1 MGKKPYVVMLILA
14 LIAGVIGGALSS
26 KIFWRQEGTPE
37 DLELRKVIVANEIH
51 LVDQDGRDRWVLAL
65 SKEGEPSVTF
75 VNKNGWAPMAIG
87 INRNG
92 FPFFN
97 MVLEPHKRGGPTLTL
112 MDSRMKDRAVLG
124 LWEDGEPY
132 LTLLDTNGQ
141 ARATL
146 GSTDL
151 KDPLSGS
158 RERRPCSSLVL
169 FDENGKIIWSAPQFV
184 AHHVQFSMG
193 LKQGK
198 HDP

>member
-1 MGKKPYVVMLILA
+1 MTKKQVLLLLTLA
-14 LIAGVIGGALSS
+14 LVGGLLGGILSS
-26 KIFWRQEGTPE
+26 NILMQSKPSPQ
-37 DLELRKVIVANEIH
+37 DLELKKVVVANEIH

-97 MVLEPHKRGGPTLTL
+97 MVLEPHKGGGPTLTL

-132 LTLLDTNGQ
+132 LTLLDRNGQ

-169 FDENGKIIWSAPQFV
+169 FDENGEIIWSAPPFV

-193 LKQGK
+193 VKQGK
-198 HDP
+198 YDP